1 MEVGYQLIEV
11 GNCVDRA
18 LTPPHVRVIIAAFQK
33 FERAAGS
40 GRKQLAVGIINAF
53 PRASTH
59 LNLLLS
65 EGGIIGQKDDRSAA
79 FQSADR
85 APTYKQIFASL
96 SS

>member
-1 MEVGYQLIEV
+1 
-11 GNCVDRA
+11 
-18 LTPPHVRVIIAAFQK
+18 VRVIIAAFQK

-40 GRKQLAVGIINAF
+40 GRKPLAVGIISAF

-65 EGGIIGQKDDRSAA
+65 EGGIIGQKDDRTAA

-85 APTYKQIFASL
+85 VPIYKQIFASL